1 MHSLETQGILSQES
15 KLQSVKMD
23 LLETMF
29 LEGCKTGD
37 SVILSTCLAQ
47 GVDVNCMN
55 GWGLRRTVRY
65 QHQNAWEEILQE
77 KLLKINLTNK
87 FGLSLHTASRFVIF
101 LHINIENVELFQI
114 RHS

>member
-1 MHSLETQGILSQES
+1 MHSHDTDLLSQEL
-15 KLQSVKMD
+15 KMHSVKMD

-29 LEGCKTGD
+29 LEGCKAGNAEII
-37 SVILSTCLAQ
+37 SACLAQ

-65 QHQNAWEEILQE
+65 QHQNAWEVILQE

-87 FGLSLHTASRFVIF
+87 FGLSALHTASRLANS
-101 LHINIENVELFQI
+101 LHSKIVSVE
-114 RHS
+114 